1 MWKNKINTN
10 RWEIKLVM
18 LSLTFIVLTVCFSR
32 TYHRYVVPLAQKD
45 PGEFFVN
52 AVQENQEYVSLK
64 KGDVSQTIRVDYN
77 GLSAVGIRIGRRE
90 LKRKEKDSEKILVQI
105 YDAENSMIVQE
116 NQISVQQVDGGGLV
130 KIELERELVGVP
142 GHPYRIEISYKG
154 KEQVYLYVSKE
165 DTYEKGE
172 CLQNGKILLGDIS
185 FSLYG
190 SSYKF
195 IKNIYYFIGLFFL
208 SSVMVALTYIFFSKK
223 IRLEN
228 IFLIGSLLFGTM
240 YSIVLPPFAAP
251 DESAHFVSAYN
262 ISSSILRT
270 EQIVQEERVQQ
281 DPYNNDGY
289 FNRYPNWDTYR
300 RVYNSMMS
308 SGQDFL
314 TYYDEQYDY
323 IKDYS
328 IIGGHFVQAVSI
340 SVGRLLKLG
349 YMPLV
354 YLTRFINLL
363 FYCIVIYIAIRIM
376 PVCRAFMLG
385 ISFFPIVL
393 EEAASVSYDGWIISF
408 AFLYISYCLHC
419 IYIKEKVRTRDT
431 LLLILFLIL
440 CSNFKYIYY
449 IMGGLLLLI
458 PKEKLANKKQQ
469 YIIFGILAVMFCLMV
484 GKTVVERSQPVTAEQ
499 MEFIH
504 EKVAGFDR
512 GQTYS
517 MSDLLC
523 SPKKLVEIYVNT
535 VRDLSGEYLEQM
547 IGQPLGSLN
556 ITVNR
561 INIYFILILS
571 FILALHG
578 KGGDWIVNRR
588 QGIVFAMV
596 LVGVAGA
603 AMLAMLV
610 AWTNV
615 SDNVIIGVQGRYF
628 LPVLPLLGL
637 LVSRLPIRIEK
648 DMIKRVVCI
657 LFVINYFVVL
667 DVFEYCIK
675 FA

>member
-1 MWKNKINTN
+1 
-10 RWEIKLVM
+10 
-18 LSLTFIVLTVCFSR
+18 
-32 TYHRYVVPLAQKD
+32 
-45 PGEFFVN
+45 
-52 AVQENQEYVSLK
+52 
-64 KGDVSQTIRVDYN
+64 
-77 GLSAVGIRIGRRE
+77 
-90 LKRKEKDSEKILVQI
+90 
-105 YDAENSMIVQE
+105 
-116 NQISVQQVDGGGLV
+116 
-130 KIELERELVGVP
+130 
-142 GHPYRIEISYKG
+142 
-154 KEQVYLYVSKE
+154 
-165 DTYEKGE
+165 
-172 CLQNGKILLGDIS
+172 
-185 FSLYG
+185 
-190 SSYKF
+190 
-195 IKNIYYFIGLFFL
+195 
-208 SSVMVALTYIFFSKK
+208 
-223 IRLEN
+223 
-228 IFLIGSLLFGTM
+228 
-240 YSIVLPPFAAP
+240 
-251 DESAHFVSAYN
+251 
-262 ISSSILRT
+262 
-270 EQIVQEERVQQ
+270 
-281 DPYNNDGY
+281 
-289 FNRYPNWDTYR
+289 
-300 RVYNSMMS
+300 
-308 SGQDFL
+308 
-314 TYYDEQYDY
+314 
-323 IKDYS
+323 
-328 IIGGHFVQAVSI
+328 
-340 SVGRLLKLG
+340 
-349 YMPLV
+349 
-354 YLTRFINLL
+354 
-363 FYCIVIYIAIRIM
+363 
-376 PVCRAFMLG
+376 
-385 ISFFPIVL
+385 
-393 EEAASVSYDGWIISF
+393 
-408 AFLYISYCLHC
+408 
-419 IYIKEKVRTRDT
+419 
-431 LLLILFLIL
+431 
-440 CSNFKYIYY
+440 
-449 IMGGLLLLI
+449 
-458 PKEKLANKKQQ
+458 
-469 YIIFGILAVMFCLMV
+469 
-484 GKTVVERSQPVTAEQ
+484 